1 MLDSFSSLVVRAV
14 DSAKNSVVK
23 IDIVK
28 EVRGKRRSAGSGS
41 GFIFSSDGYIL
52 TNSHVV
58 HEASAIKVTL
68 LNGNEEMA
76 HPVGADR
83 DTDLAVLK
91 IYSNGF
97 SASTLGDSSGL
108 QIGQLVIAIGNP
120 FGYQHTV
127 STGVVSAL
135 GRTLRTDVGR
145 VIDNVIQTDIA
156 LNPGNSGGPMILSN
170 GEVVGVNTAILRG
183 AQGLSFAVDI
193 NTAKEIAG
201 DIMKDGKVSRAF
213 LGLMHQEVSVNPR
226 IINYYRLESDRGLF
240 VSDLDDKS
248 PAGRS
253 GLLKGDI
260 IIQFNNNDISD
271 SSTLFRQL
279 SKETIGKMCTL
290 RIIRGTQLKELTI
303 IPEKRPTD

>member
-1 MLDSFSSLVVRAV
+1 MLDSFSSLVVNAV
-14 DSAKNSVVK
+14 EGAKNSVVK
-23 IDIVK
+23 IDILK
-28 EVRGKRRSAGSGS
+28 EVKGKMTPAGSGS

-58 HEASAIKVTL
+58 HGASSIKVTL
-68 LNGNEEMA
+68 LNGNVEMA
-76 HPVGADR
+76 SLVGEDR
-83 DTDLAVLK
+83 DTDLAVIK
-91 IYSNGF
+91 IYSDGF
-97 SASTLGDSSGL
+97 SVSTLGDSTGL

-135 GRTLRTDVGR
+135 GRTLRTDNGR
-145 VIDNVIQTDIA
+145 IIDNVIQTDIA

-170 GEVVGVNTAILRG
+170 GQVVGVNTAILRG

-213 LGLMHQEVSVNPR
+213 LGLMHQEVVINPR
-226 IINYYRLESDRGLF
+226 IINYYRLESNRGLF
-240 VSDLDDKS
+240 VSDLNSVS
-248 PAGRS
+248 PAAYA

-260 IIQFNNNDISD
+260 IVQFDNNDLSD
-271 SSTLFRQL
+271 SSTLFRLL
-279 SKETIGKMCTL
+279 SKETIGKECQI
-290 RIIRGTQLKELTI
+290 RVIRGTQLKELKI
-303 IPEKRPTD
+303 VPAKRPM